1 MSIRKTLRKNKT
13 KQVINWPSVDTYF
26 TIDDL
31 IGINQHM
38 ITQSGLDITIR
49 VRLQKAIQEENLV
62 AEIGQKN
69 LGKGRPKLV
78 FVMRPIKQ
86 SVVDKASA
94 DGISV
99 SMSKVMNVVE
109 ISSQP
114 TVSTTPVVNIIAKT
128 TVNA

>member
-13 KQVINWPSVDTYF
+13 KQVINWPSADTYF

-31 IGINQHM
+31 IQMNQHM
-38 ITQSGLDITIR
+38 VTQSGLDITIR

-78 FVMRPIKQ
+78 FAMRPVKQ
-86 SVVDKASA
+86 SVVDKATA

-99 SMSKVMNVVE
+99 SMTKVMNVLE
-109 ISSQP
+109 ITGQPMVSS
-114 TVSTTPVVNIIAKT
+114 TPVVNIVAKT